1 MLDSDPFRYFSDL
14 LVLMAVVVP
23 LYHLMPWA
31 RARQAL
37 LALTGMYLL
46 FLIAPRLLALYLLYW
61 VLVYLL
67 QLGATRW
74 RDRAASWV
82 WTAVLVVVALTPMVL
97 WKGWAEWAVVGF
109 NVSMNGFVDWLS
121 PWTGA
126 IDRVRDLILPIG
138 LSFATFRAVDQ
149 IVKVR
154 LEILEPLTPLRQLA
168 YGFFPTVLVIGPV
181 IEYTEVSD
189 GLDRRRRWDPEDT
202 VSGLITITI
211 GAVKVFVLAYLLRG
225 SQSLFALSTQTGSP
239 LDYWL
244 ELIMFAWYFYFN
256 FSGYSDMAIGAARIF
271 GFRLAPNFNNPYLK
285 TNPQDFWNSWHMSL
299 TRFTQRN
306 VFVPMGGM
314 RARTQFVAIA
324 ATMMVIA
331 LWHDLSLSLVIFGF
345 YHTAGLILHRIWV
358 ARHPVPRPRP
368 RVRALGAWAFFFVYY
383 LLSLPL
389 LMLEP
394 AALADFYGRL
404 F

>member
-23 LYHLMPWA
+23 LYHLLPWP
-31 RARQAL
+31 RARQL
-37 LALTGMYLL
+37 LLGLTGAYLL
-46 FLIAPRLLALYLLYW
+46 FLIAPRLLALYLFFW

-67 QLGATRW
+67 QLGATLW

-82 WTAVLVVVALTPMVL
+82 WTTFLVLTALTPMVL
-97 WKGWAEWAVVGF
+97 WKGWAEWTVVGF

-168 YGFFPTVLVIGPV
+168 YGFFPTVLIIGPV
-181 IEYTEVSD
+181 IEYTEVED
-189 GLDRRRRWDPEDT
+189 GLLDRRQWNPRDT
-202 VSGLITITI
+202 VSGLITVAI

-225 SQSLFALSTQTGSP
+225 SQNLFALSTQTGSP

-244 ELIMFAWYFYFN
+244 ELIMFDWYFYFN
-256 FSGYSDMAIGAARIF
+256 FSGYSHMAIGAARIF
-271 GFRLAPNFNNPYLK
+271 GFRLAPNFANPYLR

-299 TRFTQRN
+299 TRFAQRN

-314 RARTQFVAIA
+314 RARTQFVAIG

-331 LWHDLSLSLVIFGF
+331 LWHDLSLSLVIFGL

-358 ARHPVPRPRP
+358 ARHPVAQPRPRP
-368 RVRALGAWAFFFVYY
+368 RALGAWAVFFVYY

-389 LMLEP
+389 LMLDL
-394 AALADFYGRL
+394 AALPDFYGRL